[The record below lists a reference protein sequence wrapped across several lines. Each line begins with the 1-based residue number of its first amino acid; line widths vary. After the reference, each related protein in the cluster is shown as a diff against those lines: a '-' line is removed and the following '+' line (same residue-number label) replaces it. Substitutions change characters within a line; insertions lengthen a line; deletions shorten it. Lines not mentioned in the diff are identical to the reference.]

1 MKNQEKPTIQSEVK
15 KVGRPKLDIDPE
27 QVMRL
32 ARLHCTLQE
41 MADFFG
47 CHRHTLRD
55 NFSPQIDKGRSE
67 GNISLR
73 RKQWQM
79 AVEKGNVVML
89 IWLGKQMLGQ
99 RNEIIESDSNTPLPI
114 YDIIDDKIEVI
125 EMKEIKENQ
134 VK

>member
-1 MKNQEKPTIQSEVK
+1 MNNQEKPTTQSEVK
-15 KVGRPKLDIDPE
+15 KVGRPRLNIDPE
-27 QVMRL
+27 QVTRL
-32 ARLHCTLQE
+32 ARLHCTMQE

-47 CHRHTLRD
+47 CHRETLRE

-99 RNEIIESDSNTPLPI
+99 RNEILESDNNAPLPI
-114 YDIIDDKIEVI
+114 YDIVEDKTEVI
-125 EMKEIKENQ
+125 EMKVEDGK
-134 VK
+134 

>member
-1 MKNQEKPTIQSEVK
+1 MSNQEKHTIQSKEK

-27 QVMRL
+27 QVTRL
-32 ARLHCTLQE
+32 ARLHCTMQE

-47 CHRHTLRD
+47 CHRETLRE

-99 RNEIIESDSNTPLPI
+99 RNEIIESDSNIPLPI
-114 YDIIDDKIEVI
+114 YDIIDEQKKIEL
-125 EMKEIKENQ
+125 KEVDNDK
-134 VK
+134 

>member
-1 MKNQEKPTIQSEVK
+1 MSNQEKPTTQSEVK

-27 QVMRL
+27 QVTRL
-32 ARLHCTLQE
+32 ARLHCTMQE

-47 CHRHTLRD
+47 CHRETLRE

-99 RNEIIESDSNTPLPI
+99 RNEILESDNNAPLPI
-114 YDIIDDKIEVI
+114 YDIVEDKKEVI
-125 EMKEIKENQ
+125 EMKVEDGK
-134 VK
+134 

>member
-1 MKNQEKPTIQSEVK
+1 MSKQEKPIIQSEVK
-15 KVGRPKLDIDPE
+15 KLGRPKLDIDPE
-27 QVMRL
+27 QVTRL
-32 ARLHCTLQE
+32 ARLHCTMQE

-47 CHRHTLRD
+47 CHRETLRE
-55 NFSPQIDKGRSE
+55 NFSSQIDKGRSE

-114 YDIIDDKIEVI
+114 YDIVEDKTEVI
-125 EMKEIKENQ
+125 EMKVEDGK
-134 VK
+134 

>member
-1 MKNQEKPTIQSEVK
+1 MSNQEKHTIQSKEK

-27 QVMRL
+27 QVTRL
-32 ARLHCTLQE
+32 ARLHCTMQE

-47 CHRHTLRD
+47 CHRETLRE

-114 YDIIDDKIEVI
+114 YDIIEEQKKIEL
-125 EMKEIKENQ
+125 KE
-134 VK
+134 VKNDK

>member
-1 MKNQEKPTIQSEVK
+1 MSNQEKPTIQSKEK
-15 KVGRPKLDIDPE
+15 RVGRPKLDIDAE
-27 QVMRL
+27 QVTRL
-32 ARLHCTLQE
+32 ARLHCTMQE

-47 CHRHTLRD
+47 CHRETLRE

-114 YDIIDDKIEVI
+114 YDIIDEQKKIEL
-125 EMKEIKENQ
+125 KEVEND
-134 VK
+134 K

>member
-1 MKNQEKPTIQSEVK
+1 MSNQEKPTIQSEVK
-15 KVGRPKLDIDPE
+15 KVGRPRLNIDPE
-27 QVMRL
+27 QVTRL
-32 ARLHCTLQE
+32 ARLHCTMQE

-47 CHRHTLRD
+47 CHRETLRE

-99 RNEIIESDSNTPLPI
+99 RNEILESDNNAPLPI
-114 YDIIDDKIEVI
+114 YDIIEEPKEVI
-125 EMKEIKENQ
+125 EMKVEDGK
-134 VK
+134 

>member
-1 MKNQEKPTIQSEVK
+1 MSKQEKPTIQSEVK

-27 QVMRL
+27 QVTRL
-32 ARLHCTLQE
+32 ARLHCTMNE
-41 MADFFG
+41 MASFFG
-47 CHRHTLRD
+47 CHIDTLRD
-55 NFSPQIDKGRSE
+55 NFSNEIDKGRSE

-114 YDIIDDKIEVI
+114 YDIIDEQEKIEL
-125 EMKEIKENQ
+125 KE
-134 VK
+134 VKNE

>member
-27 QVMRL
+27 QVTRL
-32 ARLHCTLQE
+32 ARLHCTMNE
-41 MADFFG
+41 MASFFG
-47 CHRHTLRD
+47 CHIDTLRD
-55 NFSPQIDKGRSE
+55 NFSKEIDKGRSE

-99 RNEIIESDSNTPLPI
+99 RNEIIESDSNAPLPI
-114 YDIIDDKIEVI
+114 YDIVEDKTEVI
-125 EMKEIKENQ
+125 EMKVEDGK
-134 VK
+134 

>member
-1 MKNQEKPTIQSEVK
+1 MSNQEKPTIQSEEK
-15 KVGRPKLDIDPE
+15 KVGRPKLDIDAE
-27 QVMRL
+27 QVKRL
-32 ARLHCTLQE
+32 ARLHCTMQE

-47 CHRHTLRD
+47 CHRDTLHN
-55 NFSPQIDKGRSE
+55 NFSAEIDKGRSE

-99 RNEIIESDSNTPLPI
+99 RNEIIESDGNTPLPI
-114 YDIIDDKIEVI
+114 YDIVEDKTEVI
-125 EMKEIKENQ
+125 EMKVEDGK
-134 VK
+134 

>member
-1 MKNQEKPTIQSEVK
+1 MSNREKHTIQSKEK
-15 KVGRPKLDIDPE
+15 KVGRPKLDIDIE
-27 QVMRL
+27 QVRRL
-32 ARLHCTLQE
+32 ARLHCSMQE

-47 CHRHTLRD
+47 CHRDTLHN
-55 NFSPQIDKGRSE
+55 NFSAEIDKGKAE

-99 RNEIIESDSNTPLPI
+99 RNEIIESDSNVPLPI
-114 YDIIDDKIEVI
+114 YDIIDNKSEVI
-125 EMKEIKENQ
+125 EMKEVQND
-134 VK
+134 

>member
-1 MKNQEKPTIQSEVK
+1 MSKQEKPTIQSEVK

-27 QVMRL
+27 QVTRL
-32 ARLHCTLQE
+32 ARLHCTMNE
-41 MADFFG
+41 MASFFG
-47 CHRHTLRD
+47 CHIETLRD
-55 NFSPQIDKGRSE
+55 NFSNEIDKGRSE

-99 RNEIIESDSNTPLPI
+99 RNEIIESDSNVPLPI
-114 YDIIDDKIEVI
+114 YDIVDNKSEVI
-125 EMKEIKENQ
+125 EMKEVENE
-134 VK
+134 

>member
-1 MKNQEKPTIQSEVK
+1 MSKQEKPTIQSEVK
-15 KVGRPKLDIDPE
+15 KVGRPKLDIDAE
-27 QVMRL
+27 QVKRL
-32 ARLHCTLQE
+32 ARLHCTMQE

-47 CHRHTLRD
+47 CHRETLRE

-99 RNEIIESDSNTPLPI
+99 RNEILESDNNAPLPI
-114 YDIIDDKIEVI
+114 YDIVEDKKEVI
-125 EMKEIKENQ
+125 EMKVEDGK
-134 VK
+134 

>member
-1 MKNQEKPTIQSEVK
+1 MSKQEKLTIQSEEK
-15 KVGRPKLDIDPE
+15 KVGRPKLDIDAE
-27 QVMRL
+27 QVKRL
-32 ARLHCTLQE
+32 ARLHCTMQE

-47 CHRHTLRD
+47 CHRDTLHN
-55 NFSPQIDKGRSE
+55 NFSAEIDKGRSE

-99 RNEIIESDSNTPLPI
+99 RNEILESDNNAPLPI
-114 YDIIDDKIEVI
+114 YDIVEDKTEVI
-125 EMKEIKENQ
+125 EMKVEDGK
-134 VK
+134 

>member
-1 MKNQEKPTIQSEVK
+1 MSKQEKPTIQSEVK

-27 QVMRL
+27 QVTRL
-32 ARLHCTLQE
+32 ARLHCTMEE
-41 MADFFG
+41 MASFFG
-47 CHRHTLRD
+47 CHRDTLHN
-55 NFSPQIDKGRSE
+55 NFSAEIDKGRSE

-114 YDIIDDKIEVI
+114 YDIVEDKREVI
-125 EMKEIKENQ
+125 EMKVEDGK
-134 VK
+134 

>member
-1 MKNQEKPTIQSEVK
+1 MSNQEKNTIQSKEK
-15 KVGRPKLDIDPE
+15 KVGRPKLDIDGE
-27 QVMRL
+27 QVTRL
-32 ARLHCTLQE
+32 ARLHCTMQE

-47 CHRHTLRD
+47 CHRETLRE
-55 NFSPQIDKGRSE
+55 NFSSQIDKGRSE

-114 YDIIDDKIEVI
+114 YDIVDEQKKIEL
-125 EMKEIKENQ
+125 KEIEND
-134 VK
+134 K

>member
-1 MKNQEKPTIQSEVK
+1 MSKQEKPTIQSEVK

-27 QVMRL
+27 QVIRL
-32 ARLHCTLQE
+32 ARLHCTMEE
-41 MADFFG
+41 MASFFG
-47 CHRHTLRD
+47 CHRDTLHN
-55 NFSPQIDKGRSE
+55 NFSAEIDKGRSE

-99 RNEIIESDSNTPLPI
+99 RNEILESDNNIPLPI
-114 YDIIDDKIEVI
+114 YDIVEEPKTIELKV
-125 EMKEIKENQ
+125 EDGK
-134 VK
+134 

>member
-1 MKNQEKPTIQSEVK
+1 MSNQEKHTIQSKEK
-15 KVGRPKLDIDPE
+15 KLGRPKLDIDAE
-27 QVMRL
+27 QVTRL
-32 ARLHCTLQE
+32 ARLHCTMQE

-47 CHRHTLRD
+47 CHRETLRE

-114 YDIIDDKIEVI
+114 YDIIEEQKKIEL
-125 EMKEIKENQ
+125 KEVDNDK
-134 VK
+134 

>member
-1 MKNQEKPTIQSEVK
+1 MTNQEKLTIQSEEK
-15 KVGRPKLDIDPE
+15 KVGRPKLDIDAE
-27 QVMRL
+27 QVKRL
-32 ARLHCTLQE
+32 ARLHCTMQE

-47 CHRHTLRD
+47 CHRDTLHN
-55 NFSPQIDKGRSE
+55 NFSAEIDKGRSE

-99 RNEIIESDSNTPLPI
+99 RNEILESDNNAPLPI
-114 YDIIDDKIEVI
+114 YDIVEDKKEVI
-125 EMKEIKENQ
+125 EMKVEDGK
-134 VK
+134 

>member
-1 MKNQEKPTIQSEVK
+1 MSNQEKHTIQSKEK
-15 KVGRPKLDIDPE
+15 KVGRPKLDIDGE
-27 QVMRL
+27 QVTRL
-32 ARLHCTLQE
+32 ARLHCTMQE

-47 CHRHTLRD
+47 CHRETLRE
-55 NFSPQIDKGRSE
+55 NFSSQIDKGRSE

-114 YDIIDDKIEVI
+114 YDIVE
-125 EMKEIKENQ
+125 EPKEIELKE
-134 VK
+134 VKNDK

>member
-1 MKNQEKPTIQSEVK
+1 MSNQEKHTIQSKEK
-15 KVGRPKLDIDPE
+15 KVGRPKLDIDGE
-27 QVMRL
+27 QVTRL
-32 ARLHCTLQE
+32 ARLHCTMQE

-47 CHRHTLRD
+47 CHRETLRE

-114 YDIIDDKIEVI
+114 YDIIEEQKKIEL
-125 EMKEIKENQ
+125 KEVDNDK
-134 VK
+134 

>member
-1 MKNQEKPTIQSEVK
+1 MSKQEKPTIQSEVK

-27 QVMRL
+27 QVTRL
-32 ARLHCTLQE
+32 ARLHCTMQE

-47 CHRHTLRD
+47 CHRETLRE

-99 RNEIIESDSNTPLPI
+99 RNEILESDSNAPLPI
-114 YDIIDDKIEVI
+114 YDIVEDKTEVI
-125 EMKEIKENQ
+125 EMKVEDGK
-134 VK
+134 

>member
-1 MKNQEKPTIQSEVK
+1 MSNQEKHTIQSKEK
-15 KVGRPKLDIDPE
+15 KVGRPKLDIDGE
-27 QVMRL
+27 QVTRL
-32 ARLHCTLQE
+32 ARLHCTMQE

-47 CHRHTLRD
+47 CHRETLRE
-55 NFSPQIDKGRSE
+55 NFSSQIDKGRSE

-114 YDIIDDKIEVI
+114 YDIVDEQKKIEL
-125 EMKEIKENQ
+125 KEIDNDK
-134 VK
+134 

>member
-1 MKNQEKPTIQSEVK
+1 MSNQEKHTIQYKEK
-15 KVGRPKLDIDPE
+15 KLGRPKLDIDPE
-27 QVMRL
+27 QVTRL
-32 ARLHCTLQE
+32 ARLHCTMNE
-41 MADFFG
+41 MDSLFG
-47 CHRHTLRD
+47 CHIDTLRD
-55 NFSPQIDKGRSE
+55 NFSNEIDKVKAE

-114 YDIIDDKIEVI
+114 YDIIDEQEKIEL
-125 EMKEIKENQ
+125 KE
-134 VK
+134 VKNE

>member
-1 MKNQEKPTIQSEVK
+1 MENR
-15 KVGRPKLDIDPE
+15 KVGRPRLNIDPE
-27 QVMRL
+27 TVRKL
-32 ARLHCTLQE
+32 ARLHCTMQE

-47 CHRHTLRD
+47 CHRETLLN
-55 NFSPQIDKGRSE
+55 NFSTEIAKGKSE

-99 RNEIIESDSNTPLPI
+99 VNERLDNDNDAPLPI
-114 YDIIDDKIEVI
+114 YDIIEEPKEKIE
-125 EMKEIKENQ
+125 IKNE
-134 VK
+134 

>member
-1 MKNQEKPTIQSEVK
+1 MSNQEKHTIQSKEK
-15 KVGRPKLDIDPE
+15 KLGRPKLDIDAE
-27 QVMRL
+27 QVTRL
-32 ARLHCTLQE
+32 ARLHCTMQE

-47 CHRHTLRD
+47 CHRETLRE

-114 YDIIDDKIEVI
+114 YDIVDEQKKIEL
-125 EMKEIKENQ
+125 KEVEND
-134 VK
+134 